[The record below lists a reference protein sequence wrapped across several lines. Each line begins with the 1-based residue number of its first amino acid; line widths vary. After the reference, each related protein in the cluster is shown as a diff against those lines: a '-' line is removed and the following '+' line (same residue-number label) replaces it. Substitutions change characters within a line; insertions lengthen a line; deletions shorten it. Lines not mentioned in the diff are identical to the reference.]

1 MKRLISSFIGISVL
15 LLGCKKETES
25 GVNTTPE
32 TISWEQAIRI
42 LKAGDV
48 MAVSQR
54 HNLTVTLDMNDGT
67 TLTTLEP
74 HIDAIIQEV
83 EKCGLACAKTLIAT
97 E

>member
-1 MKRLISSFIGISVL
+1 MKRLISSFAGISVL
-15 LLGCKKETES
+15 LLGCKKEIQSSAYSTL
-25 GVNTTPE
+25 E
-32 TISWEQAIRI
+32 TVSWEQAIRI
-42 LKAGDV
+42 LNAGDV

-83 EKCGLACAKTLIAT
+83 EKCGSAC
-97 E
+97 